1 MEQVGSILSVGF
13 IGFAMR
19 AFWLDPYLWI
29 HLAGLAALPIFLELC
44 LLGLA
49 IGDPIL
55 PVWLELLLV
64 AVVGI
69 APVLWMQWQ
78 RPFYIF
84 SIVAVA
90 LKPEQL
96 TEDQRRLLTLFKSQR
111 NRLTAGVVT
120 VGLLLLVR
128 WMYGAAAIASE
139 VAPALPGG
147 RATGLLLAAVAFL
160 GSNLFLQ
167 VPVSVAGVMLTGQ
180 SDFAKLAPYAPD
192 QIRQSFTSIG
202 LQIRQ
207 ILPPIMT
214 ESPLATDLAGVASVS
229 TASELAQEPDSA
241 TAPIGA
247 ELKTE
252 LQQLETEI
260 TPNQVAPETPQT
272 SAEISPV
279 ESSDSSTLIDPTQD

>member
-1 MEQVGSILSVGF
+1 MALIGS
-13 IGFAMR
+13 AMR

-44 LLGLA
+44 VVGLA

-55 PVWLELLLV
+55 PVWLEVLLV
-64 AVVGI
+64 AGVGI

-111 NRLTAGVVT
+111 NRLTAVGVAI
-120 VGLLLLVR
+120 GLWVVLR
-128 WMYGAAAIASE
+128 WIYDGAAIASE

-147 RATGLLLAAVAFL
+147 RVAGLLLAAAGFL

-167 VPVSVAGVMLTGQ
+167 VPVSVAGVMLTEE
-180 SDFAKLAPYAPD
+180 LAFGNLTPYAPE
-192 QIRQSFTSIG
+192 QIRQNFTVLG
-202 LQIRQ
+202 LQLRQ
-207 ILPPIMT
+207 ILPPFLA
-214 ESPLATDLAGVASVS
+214 ESPGLATISQPAQDTPTFEPEQATEAIVAAV
-229 TASELAQEPDSA
+229 E
-241 TAPIGA
+241 
-247 ELKTE
+247 TE
-252 LQQLETEI
+252 LEKLDAE
-260 TPNQVAPETPQT
+260 PN
-272 SAEISPV
+272 
-279 ESSDSSTLIDPTQD
+279 